1 MNSMHDHRIVVD
13 DQLPLIADVL
23 PGDAIIRVDASNI
36 TNDVLRACNATALLI
51 RSTTRVT
58 YDLLIGTRISFVG
71 SATAGLDHIE
81 QDLLQD
87 SNIRVVGAPGCN
99 ANAVAEYVVI
109 WLSELN
115 IPAAS
120 AVGIIG
126 FGNVGQHLARYAVAR
141 GHDVLVSD
149 PPLADLRYQFPS
161 LVRHVSLDELLRRS
175 DVISVHTPY
184 TTSGSHATHNLINA
198 ERMQLIRSGALVIN
212 TARGSVIDE
221 PSLCSRVHNG
231 DLTSVLDVFANEPT
245 PNLETVTT
253 VHHCTPH
260 IAGYSESAKYQGAR
274 MVLKALRAHIGA
286 DFAIPELSELLRRR
300 STQREDQLLVLNHPF
315 RDAYITTPTSQTFE
329 MCRRLTPLRTEHT
342 QPPTWEKLH
351 GHRA

>member
-1 MNSMHDHRIVVD
+1 MHDHRIVVD

-87 SNIRVVGAPGCN
+87 RNIRVVGAPGCN
-99 ANAVAEYVVI
+99 ANAVAEYVMM

-115 IPAAS
+115 VS
-120 AVGIIG
+120 ATSTIGIIG
-126 FGNVGQHLARYAVAR
+126 FGNVGQRLARYAIAR
-141 GHDVLVSD
+141 GHDVLVND

-184 TTSGSHATHNLINA
+184 T
-198 ERMQLIRSGALVIN
+198 
-212 TARGSVIDE
+212 
-221 PSLCSRVHNG
+221 
-231 DLTSVLDVFANEPT
+231 
-245 PNLETVTT
+245 
-253 VHHCTPH
+253 
-260 IAGYSESAKYQGAR
+260 
-274 MVLKALRAHIGA
+274 
-286 DFAIPELSELLRRR
+286 
-300 STQREDQLLVLNHPF
+300 
-315 RDAYITTPTSQTFE
+315 
-329 MCRRLTPLRTEHT
+329 
-342 QPPTWEKLH
+342 
-351 GHRA
+351 

>member
-1 MNSMHDHRIVVD
+1 MRNLVVAD
-13 DQLPLIADVL
+13 RQIPLIADVVRGCDVVL
-23 PGDAIIRVDASNI
+23 ADYNEI
-36 TNDVLRACNATALLI
+36 TNSFLVDHHATSLLV
-51 RSTTRVT
+51 RSVT
-58 YDLLIGTRISFVG
+58 SVSYDLLQNTHVSFVG
-71 SATAGLDHIE
+71 TATAGLDHIE
-81 QDLLQD
+81 LDLLHD
-87 SNIRVVGAPGCN
+87 RNIRVVGAPGCN
-99 ANAVAEYVVI
+99 ANAVAEYVMM

-115 IPAAS
+115 VS
-120 AVGIIG
+120 ATSTIGIIG
-126 FGNVGQHLARYAVAR
+126 FGNVGQRLARYAIAH
-141 GHDVLVSD
+141 GHDVLVND

-184 TTSGSHATHNLINA
+184 TSSGPHATQNLINA
-198 ERMQLIRSGALVIN
+198 DCMQLTRSGALVIN
-212 TARGSVIDE
+212 TARGGVIDE
-221 PSLCSRVHNG
+221 PSLCRRVHNG
-231 DLTSVLDVFANEPT
+231 DLTSVLDVFANEPM
-245 PNLETVTT
+245 PNLDTVTT

-274 MVLKALRAHIGA
+274 MVLKALRAHTGA